1 MRDTLLQTLPD
12 AAPPVEDGAHLLGR
26 MLHRFRNSLTSVR
39 GYAELLGG
47 DEVPAERR
55 RQWAG
60 RIVDQIERI
69 EDLQT
74 RLDAGARGAGAT
86 GEHSL
91 GMILRAAVERSRS
104 RASEAVAAI
113 DVRLRGGDVMVHGDG
128 ESLTEALAA
137 LLDNAI
143 EATLDAGGTRVDA
156 SLTSDDEGWTLRIV
170 DTGDGMSPAIS
181 ERAGSAFFSRKPGHL
196 GLGLYLSR
204 SILLRHDLDLE
215 IANASDAGAVVTI
228 RGRRLPSYL

>member
-1 MRDTLLQTLPD
+1 MRDTLLQAFPD

-47 DEVPAERR
+47 DDVPAERR

-60 RIVDQIERI
+60 HIVDQIERI

-74 RLDAGARGAGAT
+74 RLDAGARGTGAT
-86 GEHSL
+86 GEHSM
-91 GMILRAAVERSRS
+91 GMILRAAIRRSRERST
-104 RASEAVAAI
+104 EAARGV
-113 DVRLRGGDVMVHGDG
+113 DVRLRGDDVMVRGDG

-137 LLDNAI
+137 VLDNAL
-143 EATLDAGGTRVDA
+143 EATAEAGGERVVA
-156 SLTSDDEGWTLRIV
+156 SLTVDDGAWTLRVV
-170 DTGDGMSPAIS
+170 DTGDGMPPEIS
-181 ERAGSAFFSRKPGHL
+181 ERAGSAFFSRKAGHL

-215 IANASDAGAVVTI
+215 LANAPEAGAVVTI